1 MAFFTSG
8 RVGGVSIS
16 WLMSTS
22 GSRLIA
28 SSLMWDGLFRTAS
41 KCSAHFSRM
50 RDFSVMSVVPS
61 ALSKGDELAG

>member
-1 MAFFTSG
+1 MAFSTSG

-16 WLMSTS
+16 WLMSTW
-22 GSRLIA
+22 GCRLIA
-28 SSLMWDGLFRTAS
+28 ASLMWDGLFRTAS
-41 KCSAHFSRM
+41 NCSAHLSRM

>member
-1 MAFFTSG
+1 MAFSTSG

-16 WLMSTS
+16 WMMSTW

-41 KCSAHFSRM
+41 KCSAHLSRM